1 MKPEKGTAI
10 ISLSQYDEYMRLKSK
25 SDKRIEE
32 LEKEHS
38 EVLKLKDAR
47 IEYLESGIPIV
58 KRDDLGLSLCLGV
71 ITRVIDSKEESAY
84 DTIKGLIDTNNSL
97 TEKIRNIYDRGIFA
111 RLFNRRVK

>member
-25 SDKRIEE
+25 SDKMVEE
-32 LEKEHS
+32 VKSNYLSQLSTKQ
-38 EVLKLKDAR
+38 KR